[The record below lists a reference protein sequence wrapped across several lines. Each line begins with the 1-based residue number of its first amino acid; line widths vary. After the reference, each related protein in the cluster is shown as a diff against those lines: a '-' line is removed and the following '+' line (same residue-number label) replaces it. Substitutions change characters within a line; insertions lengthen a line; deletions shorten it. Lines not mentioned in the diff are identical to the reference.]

1 MTTSKTPKSKKD
13 KPYAGHIDLTRL
25 FGTSIP
31 EPNGNQPNGDNS
43 ADAKTVLPIEQIHR
57 KPEQVRRYFD
67 PEKMEHLIHS
77 IQEHGILENLVVR
90 PLAGQPDQYELVA
103 GERRYRAAQ
112 AAALTEVPVMILD
125 LTDQEALHITLV
137 ENLQREDLNPVEETE
152 GILQLLAIQLNMA
165 VSDVVSTLYRM
176 QNEVTRN
183 LTHNIVVQEQKD
195 IIEKTFYVLGRMS
208 WQSFVKHR
216 LPLRNL
222 PDEILTALQQGQI
235 AYTKAQA
242 IAKIKDPSQ
251 RQALLQTAI
260 SEQLSLA
267 QIKSEIGKLPA
278 TKKNKNTKPSLRD
291 RMDAAYKLAKKSKI
305 WDDPK
310 QQGRLEKL
318 LSELETLLNGTS

>member
-25 FGTSIP
+25 FGTP
-31 EPNGNQPNGDNS
+31 TPDLNS
-43 ADAKTVLPIEQIHR
+43 TKPTDSKTVLAIEQIHR

-90 PLAGQPDQYELVA
+90 PLAGQADQYELVA

-112 AAALTEVPVMILD
+112 AAALTEVPVIILD
-125 LTDQEALHITLV
+125 LSDQEALHITLV

-152 GILQLLAIQLNMA
+152 GILQLLSIQLDLS
-165 VSDVVSTLYRM
+165 VPDVVSMLYRM

-195 IIEKTFYVLGRMS
+195 VVEKTFYVLGRMS

-242 IAKIKDPSQ
+242 IAKVKDPSQ
-251 RQALLQTAI
+251 RQTLLQIAI
-260 SEQLSLA
+260 SNQLSLT
-267 QIKSEIGKLPA
+267 QIKTEIGKLSKP
-278 TKKNKNTKPSLRD
+278 KKPKYSQPSLRE
-291 RMDAAYKLAKKSKI
+291 RMDVAYKLAKKSNI

-310 QQGRLEKL
+310 HQGRLEKL
-318 LSELETLLNGTS
+318 LSELETLLKGTP